1 MRLTILFNRKNQF
14 SRKTSPSVYQKYLSW
29 LTQRDKETRRPKETQ
44 FSWEKKYSI
53 KRKMDSLWTP
63 RNITS
68 LDGSC
73 YETMDS
79 SFSQKIFSYLKMF
92 SMQCRKNT
100 TVEDNKE
107 RRNITNFI
115 NMYTNIYIPILM
127 SATNVNKVSDFWASQ
142 NTIWISMHRSLRIQY
157 LHLGVFLWK
166 QYITQVLQVTK
177 TFASS
182 KVFVYVLLYYFTF
195 QAPTQW
201 NCHLHKRLLPD
212 EVF

>member
-1 MRLTILFNRKNQF
+1 MRLTILFNRKKQF

-115 NMYTNIYIPILM
+115 NMYTNIYTYIDECYKRKQSEWFLSQPEHHLDLNAQILENPIF
-127 SATNVNKVSDFWASQ
+127 TFGCF
-142 NTIWISMHRSLRIQY
+142 SLKAVY
-157 LHLGVFLWK
+157 NSS
-166 QYITQVLQVTK
+166 
-177 TFASS
+177 FASYKDFCKFQS
-182 KVFVYVLLYYFTF
+182 FCLCTPLLLYFSGTYTVK
-195 QAPTQW
+195 
-201 NCHLHKRLLPD
+201 LSSS
-212 EVF
+212 